1 MQEAGPKLDPPKL
14 DERSAERVVQHPAT
28 RDLFERSRSLVEASR
43 YREALECLRLA
54 HHADPDHAQVRS
66 LLGVCL
72 AMQERRFEEAVE
84 LCTSAAKQEFFNPEL
99 YLNLALVYL
108 NFGFKTEG
116 IRFLLRG
123 QMIDPANE
131 TIRRE
136 LADLGNRVSP
146 VLRFL
151 PRRHLINRWLG
162 SARSALVR
170 REERR
175 LAA

>member
-1 MQEAGPKLDPPKL
+1 
-14 DERSAERVVQHPAT
+14 
-28 RDLFERSRSLVEASR
+28 
-43 YREALECLRLA
+43 
-54 HHADPDHAQVRS
+54 
-66 LLGVCL
+66 
-72 AMQERRFEEAVE
+72 
-84 LCTSAAKQEFFNPEL
+84 
-99 YLNLALVYL
+99 
-108 NFGFKTEG
+108 
-116 IRFLLRG
+116 
-123 QMIDPANE
+123 MIDPANE

>member
-1 MQEAGPKLDPPKL
+1 MQEVGPRLE
-14 DERSAERVVQHPAT
+14 ERVAEPVVQHPAT
-28 RDLFERSRSLVEASR
+28 CDLLERSRHLIEASR
-43 YREALECLRLA
+43 AGEALECLRLA

-66 LLGVCL
+66 LLGLCI
-72 AMQERRFEEAVE
+72 ARQERRFDESVE
-84 LCTSAAKQEFFNPEL
+84 LCSSAAKQEFFNPDL
-99 YLNLALVYL
+99 YFNLAQVYL
-108 NFGFKTEG
+108 SFGFKSEG

-136 LADLGNRVSP
+136 LADLGVRVPP

-162 SARSALVR
+162 GFRRVLARR
-170 REERR
+170 DERH